1 MFSLNKSE
9 RLCGKSSTTDLFLN
23 GSSINDDSFR
33 VIFLAQDYTR
43 DVYFKG
49 QVIVPKKHVS
59 RAVDRNFIKRQMREA
74 LRKNKIMLIDFLQKT
89 SKQLNF
95 AIIYQ
100 ISEIQQTG
108 LIEEK
113 IKSLII
119 RLIKKLWNRFYQWFY
134 CF

>member
-9 RLCGKSSTTDLFLN
+9 RLCGKSSTTELFLS

-33 VIFLAQDYTR
+33 IIFLAQDYTR
-43 DVYFKG
+43 EVYFKS
-49 QVIVPKKHVS
+49 QFIVPKRHVS
-59 RAVDRNFIKRQMREA
+59 KAVDRNFIKRQIKEA
-74 LRKNKIMLIDFLQKT
+74 LRKNKTILIDFLQKT

-100 ISEIQQTG
+100 ISEIQETSF
-108 LIEEK
+108 IDEK

-119 RLIKKLWNRFYQWFY
+119 RLIKKL
-134 CF
+134 

>member
-9 RLCGKSSTTDLFLN
+9 RLCGKSSTTELFLN
-23 GSSINDDSFR
+23 GNSINDDSFR
-33 VIFLAQDYTR
+33 VIFIDQDYSR
-43 DVYFKG
+43 EVYFKS
-49 QVIVPKKHVS
+49 QFIVPKRHVS
-59 RAVDRNFIKRQMREA
+59 RAVDRNLIKRQMREA

-100 ISEIQQTG
+100 ISEIQETN

-119 RLIKKLWNRFYQWFY
+119 RLIKKL
-134 CF
+134 

>member
-9 RLCGKSSTTDLFLN
+9 RLCGKSSTTELFLN
-23 GSSINDDSFR
+23 GRSINDDSFR
-33 VIFLAQDYTR
+33 VIFIDQDYSR
-43 DVYFKG
+43 KVYFKS
-49 QVIVPKKHVS
+49 QFIVPKRHVS

-74 LRKNKIMLIDFLQKT
+74 LRKNKTMLIDFLQNT

-100 ISEIQQTG
+100 ISEIKETSF
-108 LIEEK
+108 IEEK

-119 RLIKKLWNRFYQWFY
+119 RLIKKL
-134 CF
+134 

>member
-9 RLCGKSSTTDLFLN
+9 RLCGKSSTTELFLN

-33 VIFLAQDYTR
+33 IIFLAKDYSR
-43 DVYFKG
+43 EVYFKS
-49 QVIVPKKHVS
+49 QFIVPKRHVS

-100 ISEIQQTG
+100 ISEIQETD

-119 RLIKKLWNRFYQWFY
+119 RLIKKL
-134 CF
+134 